1 MVGVFKGHLD
11 FCLISLF
18 HEKAMVCPNVCIEVV
33 LKKYGS
39 VRECSGILL
48 KLAL

>member
-18 HEKAMVCPNVCIEVV
+18 HKKVMVCPNAFIEVV
-33 LKKYGS
+33 LKNYGR
-39 VRECSGILL
+39 VLECSGILL
-48 KLAL
+48 KFAL

>member
-1 MVGVFKGHLD
+1 MFGVFKGHLD

-33 LKKYGS
+33 LKKYEVFGNVLES
-39 VRECSGILL
+39 S
-48 KLAL
+48 

>member
-1 MVGVFKGHLD
+1 MVGVFKRHLD

-18 HEKAMVCPNVCIEVV
+18 HEKVMVCPNVCIEVV
-33 LKKYGS
+33 LKNYGS
-39 VRECSGILL
+39 VLECFGNLL